1 MDRQN
6 YIPLPLFQAFMS
18 VSITRKMEF
27 KISWVVPR
35 MGPRVPFAPALF
47 TLYFISSRLLVL
59 LYATC
64 VMVYKAVK
72 KSFSSYFGKCHK
84 KKKEILFVLNVDYQ
98 MVKFSL
104 LLLSLRQLNCVP
116 NGFYHASPFASK
128 IIFIIFKND
137 LKS

>member
-27 KISWVVPR
+27 KISWMVPR
-35 MGPRVPFAPALF
+35 MGPRVLFAPALF

-72 KSFSSYFGKCHK
+72 KIVFFIFWEMPQEKERNIICFKC
-84 KKKEILFVLNVDYQ
+84 
-98 MVKFSL
+98 
-104 LLLSLRQLNCVP
+104 
-116 NGFYHASPFASK
+116 
-128 IIFIIFKND
+128 
-137 LKS
+137 